1 MHSPGV
7 PTSPPEEDRGEA
19 RLYGNVFAELES
31 VDLPLGNTLSPA
43 LCCPPPVAL
52 RHCVSSALT
61 HTNTVTLSA
70 NMADSESLE
79 TITEHERIL
88 QEIESTDTACLGPTL
103 RSVYD
108 DQPNAHKRFMEKL
121 DARIRNHDRE
131 IEKMCNF
138 HHQGFVDAITE
149 LLKVRADA
157 EKLMGQVSD
166 TNRRLQDAGR
176 EVRHSLALF
185 ACLPLDGKNV
195 NYQTMVTAQTEE
207 VIRCRLQQRNMATTV
222 EKLQL
227 CIPVLEMYSKLKEQ
241 LESKR
246 LGHGLIRQGFFGP
259 LVSGKGATLAFHT
272 DARGIRST
280 EVREHSQGPR
290 TLEYYSALKTMEQL
304 ENMYIPR
311 VSQYRFCQIMAEML
325 PKLREEI
332 KEISMSDLKDFLESI
347 RKHSDKIGETAMR
360 QAQQLRTFNGAVQK
374 QAILSC
380 AKPLHE
386 VGLNGRTPVHHNGL
400 SAEAADEEEVDEE
413 VLTAQDLVDFSP
425 VYRCLHIYTVLV
437 NPPRDSRVIASS
449 NTIAP
454 YKQRDFQSFHS
465 LLINIIS
472 ALNPSEVS
480 WSLLALGATAH
491 LLRTNPELIRAP
503 TKEGDR
509 ETFENYYRKQRKK
522 QARLVLQ
529 PQSNMHETVEG
540 YRKYFNQ
547 IVGFFVVEDHILHA
561 TQGLVTRAFT
571 EELWNMALS
580 KVIAVLRTHSS
591 YCNDPDL
598 VLELKNLIV
607 IFADTLQGYGFPV
620 NRLFDLLFEVRDQY
634 NETLLKKW
642 ALVFRDIFEQDNYS
656 PIPVENEEEYKAVVS
671 RFPFHDAEIE
681 KQEFPKKLPM
691 SQSVPQIYSQVKEFI
706 YASLKFSESLHR
718 RPLQGLV
725 QIIINTTHLEQACK
739 YLEDFITNITNVS
752 PETMHTTR
760 LYGLSTFKASE
771 VVRFSKAGIHRKDR
785 SRLELLELYQK
796 HVLILR
802 KDARH
807 AAEGEIY
814 TKLNQKID
822 EFIQL
827 ADYEWGM
834 AESDGRA
841 SGYLMDLINFLRSTF
856 QVFTHLPSNVSDHA
870 AMSGK
875 VAQTACMSACKHLAT
890 SLMQMLLDTELKQIS
905 MGAIQQFN
913 LDVIQCELFASS
925 EPVPGFQG
933 DTLQLAFIDLR
944 QVHSDISGSSSGGPT
959 RAGSKIRGEVS
970 DLASPQQIKFNVSRA
985 LRSGREPTDQIT
997 VEPGLLLDLFMV
1009 WDWSTYLADYGQ
1021 PSSKYLRVNP
1031 STALALLE
1039 KMKDTS
1045 KKNNI
1050 FSQFRKNDRDKQKLI
1065 ETVVKQLRSLV
1076 NGMSQHS

>member
-1 MHSPGV
+1 M
-7 PTSPPEEDRGEA
+7 
-19 RLYGNVFAELES
+19 AE
-31 VDLPLGNTLSPA
+31 
-43 LCCPPPVAL
+43 
-52 RHCVSSALT
+52 
-61 HTNTVTLSA
+61 
-70 NMADSESLE
+70 SESLE
-79 TITEHERIL
+79 TVTEHERIL
-88 QEIESTDTACLGPTL
+88 QEIESTDTACVGPTL

-176 EVRHSLALF
+176 EV
-185 ACLPLDGKNV
+185 
-195 NYQTMVTAQTEE
+195 TAQTEE
-207 VIRCRLQQRNMATTV
+207 VIRCRIQQRNMATTV

-246 LGHGLIRQGFFGP
+246 
-259 LVSGKGATLAFHT
+259 
-272 DARGIRST
+272 
-280 EVREHSQGPR
+280 
-290 TLEYYSALKTMEQL
+290 YYSALKTMEQL
-304 ENMYIPR
+304 ENIYIPR
-311 VSQYRFCQIMAEML
+311 VSQYRFCQIMAETL

-360 QAQQLRTFNGAVQK
+360 QAQQHRTFNSEVQK
-374 QAILSC
+374 QVTLSC
-380 AKPLHE
+380 AKPLY
-386 VGLNGRTPVHHNGL
+386 GLNGRTPLHHNGL
-400 SAEAADEEEVDEE
+400 STEAADEEEMDE
-413 VLTAQDLVDFSP
+413 
-425 VYRCLHIYTVLV
+425 
-437 NPPRDSRVIASS
+437 
-449 NTIAP
+449 
-454 YKQRDFQSFHS
+454 
-465 LLINIIS
+465 
-472 ALNPSEVS
+472 
-480 WSLLALGATAH
+480 
-491 LLRTNPELIRAP
+491 
-503 TKEGDR
+503 EGDR

-529 PQSNMHETVEG
+529 PQSNM
-540 YRKYFNQ
+540 
-547 IVGFFVVEDHILHA
+547 
-561 TQGLVTRAFT
+561 
-571 EELWNMALS
+571 
-580 KVIAVLRTHSS
+580 
-591 YCNDPDL
+591 
-598 VLELKNLIV
+598 
-607 IFADTLQGYGFPV
+607 GYGFPV

-681 KQEFPKKLPM
+681 KYLYFQWLPHVYPQSFSSTEIDDMLRKSTNLLLTRTLSSCLQNLIKKPHIGLT
-691 SQSVPQIYSQVKEFI
+691 E
-706 YASLKFSESLHR
+706 
-718 RPLQGLV
+718 LV
-725 QIIINTTHLEQACK
+725 QIIINTTHLEYACK

-752 PETMHTTR
+752 PETVHTTR
-760 LYGLSTFKASE
+760 LYGLSTF
-771 VVRFSKAGIHRKDR
+771 
-785 SRLELLELYQK
+785 
-796 HVLILR
+796 

-841 SGYLMDLINFLRSTF
+841 SGYLMDLINFLRSTS
-856 QVFTHLPSNVSDHA
+856 QVFTHLP
-870 AMSGK
+870 GK

-944 QVHSDISGSSSGGPT
+944 Q
-959 RAGSKIRGEVS
+959 
-970 DLASPQQIKFNVSRA
+970 
-985 LRSGREPTDQIT
+985 
-997 VEPGLLLDLFMV
+997 LLDLFMV

-1021 PSSKYLRVNP
+1021 PTSKYLRVNP

>member
-1 MHSPGV
+1 M
-7 PTSPPEEDRGEA
+7 
-19 RLYGNVFAELES
+19 AENETLE
-31 VDLPLGNTLSPA
+31 
-43 LCCPPPVAL
+43 C
-52 RHCVSSALT
+52 
-61 HTNTVTLSA
+61 
-70 NMADSESLE
+70 
-79 TITEHERIL
+79 ITEHERIL
-88 QEIESTDTACLGPTL
+88 QEIESTDTACVGPTL
-103 RSVYD
+103 RSIYD

-157 EKLMGQVSD
+157 EKLMGQVTD
-166 TNRRLQDAGR
+166 TNRRLQEAGR
-176 EVRHSLALF
+176 EVIH
-185 ACLPLDGKNV
+185 
-195 NYQTMVTAQTEE
+195 TEE
-207 VIRCRLQQRNMATTV
+207 VIRCRIQQRNMATTV

-227 CIPVLEMYSKLKEQ
+227 CIPEFCL
-241 LESKR
+241 
-246 LGHGLIRQGFFGP
+246 
-259 LVSGKGATLAFHT
+259 
-272 DARGIRST
+272 
-280 EVREHSQGPR
+280 
-290 TLEYYSALKTMEQL
+290 YYAALKTMEQL
-304 ENMYIPR
+304 EKVYIPR
-311 VSQYRFCQIMAEML
+311 VSQYRFCQIMAENL
-325 PKLREEI
+325 PRLREEI

-347 RKHSDKIGETAMR
+347 RKHSDKVGETAMR
-360 QAQQLRTFNGAVQK
+360 QAQQHRTFNSAVAK
-374 QAILSC
+374 QASMGHYT
-380 AKPLHE
+380 KP
-386 VGLNGRTPVHHNGL
+386 VYSLNGRTHTPNGQL
-400 SAEAADEEEVDEE
+400 MDDDTGDEEEADEEI
-413 VLTAQDLVDFSP
+413 LTAQDLVDFSP
-425 VYRCLHIYTVLV
+425 VYRCLHIYTVL
-437 NPPRDSRVIASS
+437 
-449 NTIAP
+449 
-454 YKQRDFQSFHS
+454 
-465 LLINIIS
+465 
-472 ALNPSEVS
+472 
-480 WSLLALGATAH
+480 
-491 LLRTNPELIRAP
+491 
-503 TKEGDR
+503 GDR

-529 PQSNMHETVEG
+529 PQANMHETVEG

-561 TQGLVTRAFT
+561 TRGLVTRAFT
-571 EELWNMALS
+571 DELWNMALS
-580 KVIAVLRTHSS
+580 KIIAVLRTHSS
-591 YCNDPDL
+591 YCDDPDL

-642 ALVFRDIFEQDNYS
+642 ALVFREIFELDNYS
-656 PIPVENEEEYKAVVS
+656 PIPVDTEEEYKLVVS

-681 KQEFPKKLPM
+681 KQDFPKKLPM
-691 SQSVPQIYSQVKEFI
+691 SQSVPQIYTQVKEFI

-718 RPLQGLV
+718 SSTEIDDMLRKSTNLLLTRTLSSCLQNLIKKPHIGLTELV
-725 QIIINTTHLEQACK
+725 QIIINTTHLEQACR
-739 YLEDFITNITNVS
+739 YLEEFITNITNVS
-752 PETMHTTR
+752 PETVHTTR
-760 LYGLSTFKASE
+760 LYGLSTF
-771 VVRFSKAGIHRKDR
+771 
-785 SRLELLELYQK
+785 
-796 HVLILR
+796 

-856 QVFTHLPSNVSDHA
+856 QVFTHLP
-870 AMSGK
+870 GK
-875 VAQTACMSACKHLAT
+875 VAQTACMSACKHLST

-944 QVHSDISGSSSGGPT
+944 Q
-959 RAGSKIRGEVS
+959 
-970 DLASPQQIKFNVSRA
+970 
-985 LRSGREPTDQIT
+985 
-997 VEPGLLLDLFMV
+997 LLDLFMV

-1021 PSSKYLRVNP
+1021 PTSKYLRVNP
-1031 STALALLE
+1031 ATALALLE

-1076 NGMSQHS
+1076 NGMSS

>member
-1 MHSPGV
+1 MRDMSVDRVHAALPD
-7 PTSPPEEDRGEA
+7 PPLQSEEENREEEKA
-19 RLYGNVFAELES
+19 FGNAFAELES
-31 VDLPLGNTLSPA
+31 VDLPLGT
-43 LCCPPPVAL
+43 
-52 RHCVSSALT
+52 
-61 HTNTVTLSA
+61 
-70 NMADSESLE
+70 
-79 TITEHERIL
+79 
-88 QEIESTDTACLGPTL
+88 TL
-103 RSVYD
+103 RSIYD

-157 EKLMGQVSD
+157 EKLMGQVTD
-166 TNRRLQDAGR
+166 TNRRLQEAGR
-176 EVRHSLALF
+176 E
-185 ACLPLDGKNV
+185 
-195 NYQTMVTAQTEE
+195 VTAQTEE
-207 VIRCRLQQRNMATTV
+207 VIRCRIQQRNMATTV

-246 LGHGLIRQGFFGP
+246 
-259 LVSGKGATLAFHT
+259 
-272 DARGIRST
+272 
-280 EVREHSQGPR
+280 
-290 TLEYYSALKTMEQL
+290 YYAALKTMEQL
-304 ENMYIPR
+304 EKVYIPR
-311 VSQYRFCQIMAEML
+311 VSHYRFCQIMAENL
-325 PKLREEI
+325 PRLREEI

-347 RKHSDKIGETAMR
+347 RKHSDKVGETAMR
-360 QAQQLRTFNGAVQK
+360 QAQQHRTFNSAVAK
-374 QAILSC
+374 QASTGHYT
-380 AKPLHE
+380 KPMYS
-386 VGLNGRTPVHHNGL
+386 LNGRTHTHNGL
-400 SAEAADEEEVDEE
+400 MIEEDSGEEEEADEE

-425 VYRCLHIYTVLV
+425 VYRCLHIYTVL
-437 NPPRDSRVIASS
+437 
-449 NTIAP
+449 
-454 YKQRDFQSFHS
+454 
-465 LLINIIS
+465 
-472 ALNPSEVS
+472 
-480 WSLLALGATAH
+480 
-491 LLRTNPELIRAP
+491 
-503 TKEGDR
+503 GDR

-529 PQSNMHETVEG
+529 PQANMHETVEG
-540 YRKYFNQ
+540 YRRYFNQ

-571 EELWNMALS
+571 DELWNMALS
-580 KVIAVLRTHSS
+580 KIIAVLRTHSS
-591 YCNDPDL
+591 YCEDPDL

-642 ALVFRDIFEQDNYS
+642 ALVFREIFELDNYS
-656 PIPVENEEEYKAVVS
+656 PIPVETEEEYKHVVS
-671 RFPFHDAEIE
+671 RFPFHDTEIE
-681 KQEFPKKLPM
+681 KQDFPKKLPM
-691 SQSVPQIYSQVKEFI
+691 SQSVPQIYTQVKEFI

-718 RPLQGLV
+718 SSTEIDDMLRKSTNLLLTRTLSSCLQNLIKKPHIGLTELV
-725 QIIINTTHLEQACK
+725 QIIINTTHLEQACR
-739 YLEDFITNITNVS
+739 YLEEFITNITNVS
-752 PETMHTTR
+752 PETVHTTR
-760 LYGLSTFKASE
+760 LYGLSTF
-771 VVRFSKAGIHRKDR
+771 
-785 SRLELLELYQK
+785 
-796 HVLILR
+796 

-856 QVFTHLPSNVSDHA
+856 QVFTHLP
-870 AMSGK
+870 GK
-875 VAQTACMSACKHLAT
+875 VAQTACMSACKHLST

-944 QVHSDISGSSSGGPT
+944 Q
-959 RAGSKIRGEVS
+959 
-970 DLASPQQIKFNVSRA
+970 
-985 LRSGREPTDQIT
+985 
-997 VEPGLLLDLFMV
+997 LLDLFMV

-1021 PSSKYLRVNP
+1021 PTSKYLRVNP
-1031 STALALLE
+1031 ATALALLE

-1076 NGMSQHS
+1076 NGMSS

>member
-1 MHSPGV
+1 MESSRVRAPL
-7 PTSPPEEDRGEA
+7 PSPPEEDVREEK
-19 RLYGNVFAELES
+19 LYGNVFAELES
-31 VDLPLGNTLSPA
+31 VDMPLGT
-43 LCCPPPVAL
+43 
-52 RHCVSSALT
+52 
-61 HTNTVTLSA
+61 
-70 NMADSESLE
+70 
-79 TITEHERIL
+79 
-88 QEIESTDTACLGPTL
+88 TL

-108 DQPNAHKRFMEKL
+108 DQPNAHRRFMEKL

-157 EKLMGQVSD
+157 EKLMGQVTD

-176 EVRHSLALF
+176 EV
-185 ACLPLDGKNV
+185 
-195 NYQTMVTAQTEE
+195 TAQTEE
-207 VIRCRLQQRNMATTV
+207 VIRCRVQQRNMATTV

-246 LGHGLIRQGFFGP
+246 
-259 LVSGKGATLAFHT
+259 
-272 DARGIRST
+272 
-280 EVREHSQGPR
+280 
-290 TLEYYSALKTMEQL
+290 YYAALKTMEQL
-304 ENMYIPR
+304 ENIYIPR
-311 VSQYRFCQIMAEML
+311 VSQYRFCQIMAETL

-360 QAQQLRTFNGAVQK
+360 QAQQHRTFISTVQK
-374 QAILSC
+374 QANLGC
-380 AKPLHE
+380 AKPLYS
-386 VGLNGRTPVHHNGL
+386 LNGRTALQHNGL
-400 SAEAADEEEVDEE
+400 AVEETVDEEEADDE
-413 VLTAQDLVDFSP
+413 VLTVQDLVDFSP
-425 VYRCLHIYTVLV
+425 VYRCLHIYTVL
-437 NPPRDSRVIASS
+437 
-449 NTIAP
+449 
-454 YKQRDFQSFHS
+454 
-465 LLINIIS
+465 
-472 ALNPSEVS
+472 
-480 WSLLALGATAH
+480 
-491 LLRTNPELIRAP
+491 
-503 TKEGDR
+503 GDR

-571 EELWNMALS
+571 DELWNMALS
-580 KVIAVLRTHSS
+580 KIIAVLRTHSS

-607 IFADTLQGYGFPV
+607 IFADTLQSYGFSV
-620 NRLFDLLFEVRDQY
+620 NRLFDLLFEIRDQY

-642 ALVFRDIFEQDNYS
+642 ALVFREIFELDNYS
-656 PIPVENEEEYKAVVS
+656 PIPVENEAEYKLVVS

-681 KQEFPKKLPM
+681 KQPFPKKLPM
-691 SQSVPQIYSQVKEFI
+691 SQSVPQIYIQVKEFI

-718 RPLQGLV
+718 SSTEIDDMLRKSTNLLLTRTLSGCLQNLIRKPHIGLTELV

-752 PETMHTTR
+752 PETIHTTR
-760 LYGLSTFKASE
+760 LYGLSTF
-771 VVRFSKAGIHRKDR
+771 
-785 SRLELLELYQK
+785 
-796 HVLILR
+796 

-827 ADYEWGM
+827 ADYEWSM

-856 QVFTHLPSNVSDHA
+856 QVFTHLPNNTNDHA

-890 SLMQMLLDTELKQIS
+890 SMMQMLLDTELKQVS

-944 QVHSDISGSSSGGPT
+944 Q
-959 RAGSKIRGEVS
+959 
-970 DLASPQQIKFNVSRA
+970 
-985 LRSGREPTDQIT
+985 
-997 VEPGLLLDLFMV
+997 LLDLFMV

-1021 PSSKYLRVNP
+1021 PTSKYLRVNP

-1039 KMKDTS
+1039 KVNRGMKDTS

>member
-1 MHSPGV
+1 M
-7 PTSPPEEDRGEA
+7 
-19 RLYGNVFAELES
+19 AENETLE
-31 VDLPLGNTLSPA
+31 
-43 LCCPPPVAL
+43 C
-52 RHCVSSALT
+52 
-61 HTNTVTLSA
+61 
-70 NMADSESLE
+70 
-79 TITEHERIL
+79 ITEHERIL
-88 QEIESTDTACLGPTL
+88 QEIESTDTACVGPTL
-103 RSVYD
+103 RSIYD

-157 EKLMGQVSD
+157 EKLMGQVTD
-166 TNRRLQDAGR
+166 TNRRLQEAGR
-176 EVRHSLALF
+176 E
-185 ACLPLDGKNV
+185 
-195 NYQTMVTAQTEE
+195 VTAQTEE
-207 VIRCRLQQRNMATTV
+207 VIRCRIQQRNMATTV

-227 CIPVLEMYSKLKEQ
+227 CIPGTTQ
-241 LESKR
+241 
-246 LGHGLIRQGFFGP
+246 GHN
-259 LVSGKGATLAFHT
+259 FH
-272 DARGIRST
+272 II
-280 EVREHSQGPR
+280 
-290 TLEYYSALKTMEQL
+290 YYAALKTMEQL
-304 ENMYIPR
+304 EKVYIPR
-311 VSQYRFCQIMAEML
+311 VSQYRFCQIMAENL
-325 PKLREEI
+325 PRLREEI

-347 RKHSDKIGETAMR
+347 RKHSDKVGETAMR
-360 QAQQLRTFNGAVQK
+360 Q
-374 QAILSC
+374 
-380 AKPLHE
+380 
-386 VGLNGRTPVHHNGL
+386 
-400 SAEAADEEEVDEE
+400 

-425 VYRCLHIYTVLV
+425 VYRCLHIYTVL
-437 NPPRDSRVIASS
+437 
-449 NTIAP
+449 
-454 YKQRDFQSFHS
+454 
-465 LLINIIS
+465 
-472 ALNPSEVS
+472 
-480 WSLLALGATAH
+480 
-491 LLRTNPELIRAP
+491 
-503 TKEGDR
+503 GDR

-529 PQSNMHETVEG
+529 PQANMHETVEG
-540 YRKYFNQ
+540 YRRYFNQ

-571 EELWNMALS
+571 DELWNMALS
-580 KVIAVLRTHSS
+580 KIIAVLRTHSS
-591 YCNDPDL
+591 YCDDPDL

-642 ALVFRDIFEQDNYS
+642 ALVFREIFELDNYS
-656 PIPVENEEEYKAVVS
+656 PIPVETEEEYKLVVS

-681 KQEFPKKLPM
+681 KQDFPKKLPM
-691 SQSVPQIYSQVKEFI
+691 SQSVPQIYTQVKEFI

-718 RPLQGLV
+718 SSTEIDDMLRKSTNLLLTRTLSSCLQNLIKKPHIGLTELV
-725 QIIINTTHLEQACK
+725 QIIINTTHLEQACR
-739 YLEDFITNITNVS
+739 YLEEFITNITNVL
-752 PETMHTTR
+752 PETVHTTR
-760 LYGLSTFKASE
+760 LYGLSTF
-771 VVRFSKAGIHRKDR
+771 
-785 SRLELLELYQK
+785 
-796 HVLILR
+796 

-856 QVFTHLPSNVSDHA
+856 QVFTHLP
-870 AMSGK
+870 GK
-875 VAQTACMSACKHLAT
+875 VAQTACMSACKHLST

-944 QVHSDISGSSSGGPT
+944 Q
-959 RAGSKIRGEVS
+959 
-970 DLASPQQIKFNVSRA
+970 
-985 LRSGREPTDQIT
+985 
-997 VEPGLLLDLFMV
+997 LLDLFMV

-1021 PSSKYLRVNP
+1021 PTSKYLRVNP
-1031 STALALLE
+1031 ATALALLE

-1076 NGMSQHS
+1076 NGMSS

>member
-1 MHSPGV
+1 MARDRVHAALPD
-7 PTSPPEEDRGEA
+7 PPIQNEEDNNEA
-19 RLYGNVFAELES
+19 EKAFGNVFAELES
-31 VDLPLGNTLSPA
+31 VDLPLGT
-43 LCCPPPVAL
+43 
-52 RHCVSSALT
+52 
-61 HTNTVTLSA
+61 
-70 NMADSESLE
+70 
-79 TITEHERIL
+79 
-88 QEIESTDTACLGPTL
+88 TL
-103 RSVYD
+103 RSIYD

-149 LLKVRADA
+149 LLKVRTDA
-157 EKLMGQVSD
+157 EKLMGQVTD

-176 EVRHSLALF
+176 EV
-185 ACLPLDGKNV
+185 
-195 NYQTMVTAQTEE
+195 TAQTQE
-207 VIRCRLQQRNMATTV
+207 VICCRIQQRNMATTV

-241 LESKR
+241 LETKR
-246 LGHGLIRQGFFGP
+246 
-259 LVSGKGATLAFHT
+259 
-272 DARGIRST
+272 
-280 EVREHSQGPR
+280 
-290 TLEYYSALKTMEQL
+290 YYAALKTMEQL
-304 ENMYIPR
+304 EKVYIPR
-311 VSQYRFCQIMAEML
+311 VSKYRFCQIMAENL
-325 PKLREEI
+325 PRLREEI

-347 RKHSDKIGETAMR
+347 RKHSDKVGEAAMR
-360 QAQQLRTFNGAVQK
+360 QAQQHRTFNSAIAK
-374 QAILSC
+374 QVSLGHYT
-380 AKPLHE
+380 KP
-386 VGLNGRTPVHHNGL
+386 VYSLNGRTHTHNGL
-400 SAEAADEEEVDEE
+400 MFDEDIGDEDDTDEE

-425 VYRCLHIYTVLV
+425 VYRCLHIYTVL
-437 NPPRDSRVIASS
+437 
-449 NTIAP
+449 
-454 YKQRDFQSFHS
+454 
-465 LLINIIS
+465 
-472 ALNPSEVS
+472 
-480 WSLLALGATAH
+480 
-491 LLRTNPELIRAP
+491 
-503 TKEGDR
+503 GDR

-529 PQSNMHETVEG
+529 PQANMHETVEG
-540 YRKYFNQ
+540 YRRYFNQ
-547 IVGFFVVEDHILHA
+547 IVGFFVVEDHILHS

-571 EELWNMALS
+571 DELWNMALS
-580 KVIAVLRTHSS
+580 KIIAVLRTHSS
-591 YCNDPDL
+591 YCDDPDL

-607 IFADTLQGYGFPV
+607 IFADTLQDYGFTV

-642 ALVFRDIFEQDNYS
+642 ALVFREIFELDNYS
-656 PIPVENEEEYKAVVS
+656 PIPVETEEEYKLVVS

-691 SQSVPQIYSQVKEFI
+691 SQSVPQIYTQVKELI

-718 RPLQGLV
+718 SSTEIDDMLRKSTNLLLTRTLSSCLQNLIKKPHTGLTELV
-725 QIIINTTHLEQACK
+725 QIIINTTHLEQACR
-739 YLEDFITNITNVS
+739 YLEEFITNITNVS
-752 PETMHTTR
+752 PETVHTTR
-760 LYGLSTFKASE
+760 LYGLSTF
-771 VVRFSKAGIHRKDR
+771 
-785 SRLELLELYQK
+785 
-796 HVLILR
+796 

-856 QVFTHLPSNVSDHA
+856 QVFTHLP
-870 AMSGK
+870 GK
-875 VAQTACMSACKHLAT
+875 VAQTACMSACKHLST

-944 QVHSDISGSSSGGPT
+944 Q
-959 RAGSKIRGEVS
+959 
-970 DLASPQQIKFNVSRA
+970 
-985 LRSGREPTDQIT
+985 
-997 VEPGLLLDLFMV
+997 LLDLFMV

-1021 PSSKYLRVNP
+1021 PTCKYLRVNP
-1031 STALALLE
+1031 ATALALLE
-1039 KMKDTS
+1039 KVYRGMKDTS

-1076 NGMSQHS
+1076 NGMSS

>member
-1 MHSPGV
+1 MAS
-7 PTSPPEEDRGEA
+7 DRGNAALPDPPTQSEEE
-19 RLYGNVFAELES
+19 NKEEEKTFWNIFAELES
-31 VDLPLGNTLSPA
+31 VDLPLGT
-43 LCCPPPVAL
+43 
-52 RHCVSSALT
+52 
-61 HTNTVTLSA
+61 
-70 NMADSESLE
+70 
-79 TITEHERIL
+79 
-88 QEIESTDTACLGPTL
+88 TL
-103 RSVYD
+103 RSIYD

-157 EKLMGQVSD
+157 EKLMGQVTD
-166 TNRRLQDAGR
+166 TNRRLQEAGR
-176 EVRHSLALF
+176 E
-185 ACLPLDGKNV
+185 
-195 NYQTMVTAQTEE
+195 VTAQTEE
-207 VIRCRLQQRNMATTV
+207 VIRCRIQQRNMATTV

-241 LESKR
+241 LDSKR
-246 LGHGLIRQGFFGP
+246 
-259 LVSGKGATLAFHT
+259 
-272 DARGIRST
+272 
-280 EVREHSQGPR
+280 
-290 TLEYYSALKTMEQL
+290 YYAALKTMEQL
-304 ENMYIPR
+304 EKVYIPR
-311 VSQYRFCQIMAEML
+311 VSQYRFCQIMAENL
-325 PKLREEI
+325 PRLREEI

-347 RKHSDKIGETAMR
+347 RKHSDKVGETAMR
-360 QAQQLRTFNGAVQK
+360 QAQQHRTFNSAVSK
-374 QAILSC
+374 QANVGHFT
-380 AKPLHE
+380 KP
-386 VGLNGRTPVHHNGL
+386 VYSLNGRTHTHTHNGL
-400 SAEAADEEEVDEE
+400 MMDDDTGEEEEADEEI
-413 VLTAQDLVDFSP
+413 LTAQDLVDFSP
-425 VYRCLHIYTVLV
+425 VYRCLHIYTVL
-437 NPPRDSRVIASS
+437 
-449 NTIAP
+449 
-454 YKQRDFQSFHS
+454 
-465 LLINIIS
+465 
-472 ALNPSEVS
+472 
-480 WSLLALGATAH
+480 
-491 LLRTNPELIRAP
+491 
-503 TKEGDR
+503 GDR

-529 PQSNMHETVEG
+529 PQANMHETVEG
-540 YRKYFNQ
+540 YRRYFNQ

-571 EELWNMALS
+571 DELWNMALS
-580 KVIAVLRTHSS
+580 KIIAVLRTHSS
-591 YCNDPDL
+591 YCDDPDL

-642 ALVFRDIFEQDNYS
+642 ALVFREIFELDNYS
-656 PIPVENEEEYKAVVS
+656 PIPVETEEEYKLVVS

-681 KQEFPKKLPM
+681 KQDFPKKLPM
-691 SQSVPQIYSQVKEFI
+691 SQSVPQIYTQVKEFI

-718 RPLQGLV
+718 SSTEIDDMLRKSTNLLLTRTLSSCLQNLIKKPHIGLTELV
-725 QIIINTTHLEQACK
+725 QIIINTTHLEQACR
-739 YLEDFITNITNVS
+739 YLEEFITNITNVS
-752 PETMHTTR
+752 PETVHTTR
-760 LYGLSTFKASE
+760 LYGLSTF
-771 VVRFSKAGIHRKDR
+771 
-785 SRLELLELYQK
+785 
-796 HVLILR
+796 

-856 QVFTHLPSNVSDHA
+856 QVFTHLPNNNNDHA
-870 AMSGK
+870 SMSGK
-875 VAQTACMSACKHLAT
+875 VAQTACMSACKHLST

-944 QVHSDISGSSSGGPT
+944 Q
-959 RAGSKIRGEVS
+959 
-970 DLASPQQIKFNVSRA
+970 
-985 LRSGREPTDQIT
+985 
-997 VEPGLLLDLFMV
+997 LLDLFMV

-1021 PSSKYLRVNP
+1021 PTSKYLRVNP
-1031 STALALLE
+1031 ATALALLE
-1039 KMKDTS
+1039 KVYRGMKDTS

-1076 NGMSQHS
+1076 NGMSS